1 VAGAPLQALIREI
14 QPLRLEAATRIR
26 DRQLPRGTI
35 AIQRLPGVQVQ
46 IEARITQRRQE
57 VRARTEAP
65 PTLRQPAAH
74 HRAHPV
80 QAVAEAQVAAAV
92 PAVVAGKGQR
102 VSLKTE
108 INRVPLRLLEDTKRY
123 TTVPCSLMK

>member
-1 VAGAPLQALIREI
+1 MEVPLQALIREI
-14 QPLRLEAATRIR
+14 QPLRQEAATPIR

-46 IEARITQRRQE
+46 TEARLTQLRQE

-65 PTLRQPAAH
+65 PTLRQPVAH

-80 QAVAEAQVAAAV
+80 QAVAAEVQEAAAV
-92 PAVVAGKGQR
+92 PAVVVDKGSVFR
-102 VSLKTE
+102 
-108 INRVPLRLLEDTKRY
+108 
-123 TTVPCSLMK
+123 